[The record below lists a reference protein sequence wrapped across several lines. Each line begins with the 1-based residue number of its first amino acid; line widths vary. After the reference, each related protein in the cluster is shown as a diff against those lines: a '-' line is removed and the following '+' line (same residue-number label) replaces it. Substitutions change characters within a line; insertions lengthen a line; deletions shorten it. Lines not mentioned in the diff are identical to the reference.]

1 MDSTSTSIDN
11 TETLEPDFPSSSSN
25 TDSDNSAEDNL
36 DYLINILEKDRSEKD
51 NLVQTVS
58 QLSYSFTEDVCKRIK
73 QMDTQYL
80 HCWVKNV
87 FYY

>member
-36 DYLINILEKDRSEKD
+36 DYLINILEKDSSKKITLCKLCHSCVIPSRKMYASE
-51 NLVQTVS
+51 
-58 QLSYSFTEDVCKRIK
+58 
-73 QMDTQYL
+73 
-80 HCWVKNV
+80 
-87 FYY
+87 